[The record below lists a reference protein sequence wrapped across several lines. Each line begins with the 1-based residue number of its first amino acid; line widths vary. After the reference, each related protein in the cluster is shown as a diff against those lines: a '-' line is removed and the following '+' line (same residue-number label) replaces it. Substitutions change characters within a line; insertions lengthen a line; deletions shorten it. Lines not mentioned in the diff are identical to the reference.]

1 MKLKKS
7 ICAATVFV
15 MIAAILPTVSYAAEK
30 NEVYTNSEYVGVSD
44 GTKSKPYANFEDA
57 VKNVSHGGT
66 VYISGKG
73 FINTQDEHGVIPYVI
88 NKNITV
94 TTQEPSA
101 SLTVRAG
108 GIILGADVKMENI
121 ELNFANKYRNGIF
134 LNGNTFEANNV
145 THGSGSRD
153 VHLVCGA
160 VYNTATGK
168 LESPEPGKDARLVI
182 TGNSEFGNIYAGSLN
197 GSFDG
202 NADIEITAGAKMTL
216 GGSIYS
222 SGAIE
227 TEITTDDW
235 FDINGEPDPPTANKA
250 YTVSGR
256 VNVTMNK
263 IRATYIDGAA
273 ANGGTALTLSTEYP
287 YDGLAL
293 ENISSLTITGGT
305 IEPKTLTASQNGI
318 DITVKN
324 GAKLELNNVSN
335 PIISNFNGGG
345 TIVVAN
351 TDMLTITGAVT
362 GTTAFETAGGFGGVS
377 GIALAGHT
385 YITAPK
391 SQADSFTFAPFSGQS
406 GLTLEKDENGLWTT
420 SELSTEPTLAESFA
434 VADKFTTATLR
445 TVNEDMGVDIPVNW
459 TANID
464 GAWLSE
470 IPINYTVEYEGG
482 KYIADV
488 MYDEETSTYGAMIPD
503 LHMDITS
510 YSPDSLTIAIATM
523 TDNIQPMKSGVYRI
537 TASTVSKDGKNLS
550 DSFTV
555 VVVDE
560 NAQSKT
566 GAFVAITDNTGNSV
580 KDITAGSFAAKT
592 VIPNTTE
599 KSTVI
604 LAKYIDN
611 ELKEIKLSDIKSN
624 ADADFAI
631 KQTQAIPVSESE
643 ISAGVQ
649 LKAFVF
655 ESFETITP
663 LCKAE
668 EI

>member
-30 NEVYTNSEYVGVSD
+30 NEVYTNSEYIGASD

-57 VKNVSHGGT
+57 VKNVSYGGT

-73 FINTQDEHGVIPYVI
+73 FINTQDEHGVVPYVI
-88 NKNITV
+88 NKNIKV
-94 TTQEPSA
+94 TTQDSSA

-145 THGSGSRD
+145 THGNGSRD

-168 LESPEPGKDARLVI
+168 HESPKPGNDARLII

-235 FDINGEPDPPTANKA
+235 FDINGEPDPPTANKT

-263 IRATYIDGAA
+263 IRAAYIDGSA
-273 ANGGTALTLSTEYP
+273 ANGGTAVALNTEYP

-324 GAKLELNNVSN
+324 GAKLDLNKVSN
-335 PIISNFNGGG
+335 PIISNYNGGG

-391 SQADSFTFAPFSGQS
+391 SQADSFTFTPFSGQS

-434 VADKFTTATLR
+434 VADKFTVATLR

-459 TANID
+459 TANIED
-464 GAWLSE
+464 AWLSE

-503 LHMDITS
+503 LHIDITS

-566 GAFVAITDNTGNSV
+566 GAFVVITDNTGNSV
-580 KDITAGSFAAKT
+580 KNITAGSFAAKA

-611 ELKEIKLSDIKSN
+611 ELKEIKLSDTKSN
-624 ADADFAI
+624 ADADLAI

-655 ESFETITP
+655 ESFETIAP

>member
-1 MKLKKS
+1 MIRIKLKRA
-7 ICAATVFV
+7 ICALAAFA
-15 MIAAILPTVSYAAEK
+15 MITALLPIISYAAEK
-30 NEVYTNSEYVGVSD
+30 SAVYTNSEYVGVSD
-44 GTKSKPYANFEDA
+44 GTKGKPYANFEEA
-57 VKNVSHGGT
+57 VKNAAPGGT
-66 VYISGKG
+66 VYIAGKG
-73 FINTQDEHGVIPYVI
+73 FINTQDEHGVVPYVI

-94 TTQEPSA
+94 TTEDSSA

-121 ELNFANKYRNGIF
+121 ELNFANKYRNAIF

-160 VYNTATGK
+160 VYDAASGK
-168 LESPEPGKDARLVI
+168 LESPEPGKDARLVVS
-182 TGNSEFGNIYAGSLN
+182 GNSEFGNIYAGSLN

-202 NADIEITAGAKMTL
+202 NADITITAGAKMTL
-216 GGSIYS
+216 GGSIYA

-250 YTVSGR
+250 YTVSGS

-273 ANGGTALTLSTEYP
+273 ANGGTTVTLNTEYP

-293 ENISSLTITGGT
+293 ENISSLTIAGGT

-324 GAKLELNNVSN
+324 GAKLDMNKIHN
-335 PIISNFNGGG
+335 PVISNFNGGG
-345 TIVVAN
+345 IIVVAN
-351 TDMLTITGAVT
+351 TDMLTIKGSVT
-362 GTTAFETAGGFGGVS
+362 GTTAFETAGGFGGAS

-391 SQADSFTFAPFSGQS
+391 SQADSFTFTPFSGQS
-406 GLTLEKDENGLWTT
+406 GMTLEKDENGSWTT
-420 SELSTEPTLAESFA
+420 SALSTEPTLAESFA
-434 VADKFTTATLR
+434 ITDKFIVTTLR

-459 TANID
+459 TANIE

-470 IPINYTVEYEGG
+470 IPINYAVEYENI
-482 KYIADV
+482 KYAAEV
-488 MYDEETSTYGAMIPD
+488 MYYEETSTYGAVIPE
-503 LHMDITS
+503 LHIDITS
-510 YSPDSLTIAIATM
+510 YNPDSLTVAIATA
-523 TDNIQPMKSGVYRI
+523 TESIQPMQPGVYRI
-537 TASTVSKDGKNLS
+537 TATTLSKDGKNLS

-555 VVVDE
+555 VIVDE
-560 NAQSKT
+560 NAQEKT
-566 GAFVAITDNTGNSV
+566 GAFVTVTDKTGNSAQNISV
-580 KDITAGSFAAKT
+580 GEFAAKA

-624 ADADFAI
+624 TDAEFAI
-631 KQTQAIPVSESE
+631 KQTQTISVSESE
-643 ISAGVQ
+643 SSAGV
-649 LKAFVF
+649 
-655 ESFETITP
+655 
-663 LCKAE
+663 
-668 EI
+668 